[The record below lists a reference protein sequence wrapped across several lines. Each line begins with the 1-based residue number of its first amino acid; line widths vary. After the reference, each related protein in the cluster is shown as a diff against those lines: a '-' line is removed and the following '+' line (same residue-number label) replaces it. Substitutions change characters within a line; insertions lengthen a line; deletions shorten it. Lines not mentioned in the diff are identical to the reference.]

1 MKVPMRKT
9 IIGTEFWCTE
19 EKKTLFVPAG
29 MKAPFEITTEP
40 KSMIMGMGVGTG
52 EDRTVIDAD
61 LIASTMGIS
70 EGGEIVDLSN
80 MTIKKLRE
88 YAALKEIE
96 IPAEIKKQKEIAQY
110 IYDNWIP
117 DAE

>member
-9 IIGTEFWCTE
+9 FIGTEFWCTE
-19 EKKTLFVPAG
+19 EKKTLFLPAG
-29 MKAPFEITTEP
+29 MKAPFEVTTEP
-40 KSMIMGMGVGTG
+40 KSMIMGVDIGTD
-52 EDRTVIDAD
+52 EDITVIDGEPM
-61 LIASTMGIS
+61 ASTMGIS
-70 EGGEIVDLSN
+70 IAGEIVDLSN

-110 IYDNWIP
+110 LYINWIP
-117 DAE
+117 DTE